1 MKKLFNGRKGMAF
14 TLLLLSAGFTLV
26 FGAGFSLL
34 TKNFWGSCKAF
45 FEIFFAFPIVSAAL
59 LLFTNIE
66 EDLTYPF
73 GAGLYYGTGAVC
85 WLVDEFG
92 WGIPIEGKI
101 LLGLIISGL
110 VCYIVYLRMQQRR

>member
-45 FEIFFAFPIVSAAL
+45 FEIFFAFPVVSAAL
-59 LLFTNIE
+59 LLLTNIE
-66 EDLTYPF
+66 EDLSWGF
-73 GAGLYYGTGAVC
+73 GAGLYYGTGFVC

-92 WGIPIEGKI
+92 WGIPIEGQI

-110 VCYIVYLRMQQRR
+110 VCYIVYLRIQQRR